1 MSKPAFDLR
10 LYLVLGSQDCA
21 GRSLSD
27 IVAEAVA
34 GGVTLVQLREK
45 GADSRR
51 VAELA
56 RALVTL
62 LRPSGVP
69 LIVNDDLEA
78 TLASGAAG
86 LHVGQDD
93 APPASVRRRLPPD
106 RILGLSVGNAAEAAT
121 ADPALVDYVGLG
133 PVFATPTKG
142 DAGQPLGLAGL
153 AALRHLVPALP
164 AVAIGGIK
172 LAQAAQVMA
181 AGVEGL
187 AVVSAIAGAADPR
200 AAAQALRQAIDH
212 KAIDRE

>member
-1 MSKPAFDLR
+1 MTKPAFDLS
-10 LYLVLGSQDCA
+10 LYLVLGSADCA
-21 GRSLSD
+21 GRPLAE
-27 IVAEAVA
+27 VAAAAAA

-45 GADSRR
+45 HAPTQQ

-56 RALVTL
+56 RALITAL
-62 LRPSGVP
+62 APHGVP

-93 APPASVRRRLPPD
+93 LTPAEVRRRLPPD
-106 RILGLSVGNAAEAAT
+106 RLLGLSVGNAAEAER

-153 AALRHLVPALP
+153 ASLRRLVTGFP

-172 LAQAAQVMA
+172 AESAAAVLG
-181 AGVEGL
+181 AGVEGV
-187 AVVSAIAGAADPR
+187 AVVSAIAGAEDPE
-200 AAAQALRQAIDH
+200 AAARRLRQALES
-212 KAIDRE
+212 AR

>member
-1 MSKPAFDLR
+1 MTRPRLDLR
-10 LYLVLGSQDCA
+10 LYLVLGSQDCG
-21 GRSLSD
+21 GRALAD
-27 IVAEAVA
+27 VAAEAVA

-45 GADSRR
+45 LLDTQRM
-51 VAELA
+51 AELA
-56 RALVTL
+56 RALIAL
-62 LRPSGVP
+62 LRPQGVP

-78 TLASGAAG
+78 TLASGAEG

-93 APPASVRRRLPPD
+93 PPPAVVRLRLPPD

-142 DAGQPLGLAGL
+142 DAGQPLGIAGL
-153 AALRHLVPALP
+153 AALRRLVPALP

-172 LAQAAQVMA
+172 QDQAAAVMA
-181 AGVEGL
+181 AGVQGL

-200 AAAQALRQAIDH
+200 AAARALRQAID
-212 KAIDRE
+212 RE

>member
-1 MSKPAFDLR
+1 MTRPRLDLR
-10 LYLVLGSQDCA
+10 LYLVLGSQDCG
-21 GRSLSD
+21 GRALAD
-27 IVAEAVA
+27 VAAEAVA

-45 GADSRR
+45 LLDTQRM
-51 VAELA
+51 AELA
-56 RALVTL
+56 RALIAL
-62 LRPSGVP
+62 LRPQGVP

-78 TLASGAAG
+78 TLASGAEG

-93 APPASVRRRLPPD
+93 PPPAAVRLRLPPD

-142 DAGQPLGLAGL
+142 DAGQPLGIAGL
-153 AALRHLVPALP
+153 AALRRLVPALP

-172 LAQAAQVMA
+172 QDQAAAVMA
-181 AGVEGL
+181 TGVQGL

-200 AAAQALRQAIDH
+200 AAARALRQAIDQ
-212 KAIDRE
+212 E